1 MSSCRHRSSNDG
13 GATSGEETLD
23 KTHNNQ
29 SLNTNGAAAINYK
42 GSRDMR
48 TPLDTPLLGS
58 DMIHGSK
65 KYGVATLGQVLETRL
80 VS

>member
-1 MSSCRHRSSNDG
+1 MAC
-13 GATSGEETLD
+13 ATSGEETLD

-42 GSRDMR
+42 GSRDVR

-65 KYGVATLGQVLETRL
+65 TEIWCHNTWTGSGNSTCFINSGRL
-80 VS
+80 RF